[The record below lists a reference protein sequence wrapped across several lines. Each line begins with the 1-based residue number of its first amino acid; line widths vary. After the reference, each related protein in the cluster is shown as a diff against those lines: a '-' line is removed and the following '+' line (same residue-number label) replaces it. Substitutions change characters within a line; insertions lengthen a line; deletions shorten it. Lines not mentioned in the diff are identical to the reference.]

1 MLIRE
6 DEQLESIEDE
16 ALSEF
21 KKELSTFQTIF
32 VKLFCL

>member
-16 ALSEF
+16 ALSEC
-21 KKELSTFQTIF
+21 KKELSTFQTTF

>member
-21 KKELSTFQTIF
+21 KNELSTFQTTF
-32 VKLFCL
+32 VKLICL

>member
-16 ALSEF
+16 ACQNLKKSCQHF
-21 KKELSTFQTIF
+21 KQHL
-32 VKLFCL
+32 